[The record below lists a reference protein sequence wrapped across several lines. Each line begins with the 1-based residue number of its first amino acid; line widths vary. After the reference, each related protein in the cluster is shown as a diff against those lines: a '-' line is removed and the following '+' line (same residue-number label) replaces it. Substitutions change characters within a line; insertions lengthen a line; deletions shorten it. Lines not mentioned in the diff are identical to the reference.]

1 MQGELRGSGAATGK
15 ESTRRISHPKCV
27 GQLLVETFDGCESKR
42 GILSVMGLEAE
53 LLRHDIK
60 AGHERDVEVVLMGV
74 IRPKRADFGVDG
86 VGSLFDEG
94 NFLIGCPNGKLP
106 SEYMYVNRALFQLP
120 VNAVSAKSIAKTL
133 ETKIN
138 FLQEVVD
145 LGFQGLPVAIVDH
158 QLADPGGLRAGGRGK
173 KRLLFASQR
182 LFQLLD
188 PRTKFVTLLSQIPH
202 ADR

>member
-1 MQGELRGSGAATGK
+1 MQGELRGSGRATGR
-15 ESTRRISHPKCV
+15 ESTRRISHPERVC
-27 GQLLVETFDGCESKR
+27 QLLVETFDGCESKR
-42 GILSVMGLEAE
+42 SILSVMGLEAE

-60 AGHERDVEVVLMGV
+60 AGHERNVEVVLMRIICSKG
-74 IRPKRADFGVDG
+74 ADFGVDG

-106 SEYMYVNRALFQLP
+106 SEYMYVDRALFQLP
-120 VNAVSAKSIAKTL
+120 VNAVSAMSIAKTL

-138 FLQEVVD
+138 FLQKVVD
-145 LGFQGLPVAIVDH
+145 LGLQGLPVAIVDH
-158 QLADPGGLRAGGRGK
+158 QLADPGGLLAAGHNK
-173 KRLLFASQR
+173 ECLLFAGQR

-188 PRTKFVTLLSQIPH
+188 PRQKFVTLLSQIPH